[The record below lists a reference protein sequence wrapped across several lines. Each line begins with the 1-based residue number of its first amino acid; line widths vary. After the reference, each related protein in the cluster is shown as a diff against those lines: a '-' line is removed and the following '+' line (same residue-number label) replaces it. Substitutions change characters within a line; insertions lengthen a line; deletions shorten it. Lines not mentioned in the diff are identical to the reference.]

1 VIVDMATTDILDG
14 AFSSPTARGFVEDV
28 LESYG
33 GAEIDFSRS
42 RGMGGDWHAAGG
54 NDVSALWRELARLG
68 RAVEEGLVG
77 RCETTSDQK
86 RLRVAIEEATAHVL
100 DGFASASRGRR
111 DRWLSYFSHE
121 MRNSLN
127 TLVNANWV
135 IRNADGRPAAKICDM
150 TDRAVKKLE
159 DLVKGFRDLEAQVQK
174 PAPGRADK
182 V

>member
-1 VIVDMATTDILDG
+1 MATTDILDG

-33 GAEIDFSRS
+33 GAEIDFFS
-42 RGMGGDWHAAGG
+42 
-54 NDVSALWRELARLG
+54 LARHGRRLARRRRQRRLGPVASSSPSGARRRG
-68 RAVEEGLVG
+68 RARRTLRDDV
-77 RCETTSDQK
+77 RPK
-86 RLRVAIEEATAHVL
+86 RLRVAIEEANRARARR
-100 DGFASASRGRR
+100 FASASRGRR